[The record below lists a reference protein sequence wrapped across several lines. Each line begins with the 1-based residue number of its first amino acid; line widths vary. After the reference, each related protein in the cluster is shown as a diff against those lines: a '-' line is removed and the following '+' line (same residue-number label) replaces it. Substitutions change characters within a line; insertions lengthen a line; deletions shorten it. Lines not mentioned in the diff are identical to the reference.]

1 MAIISKEAADS
12 IIVTKNSDDDG
23 VHHSKSGKDLIRIPV
38 FVFLYLLGHAEK
50 QSYRSMS

>member
-23 VHHSKSGKDLIRIPV
+23 VHHTKSGKDLIRIPV
-38 FVFLYLLGHAEK
+38 FVSWILINNCFF
-50 QSYRSMS
+50 SVIC